1 MKKTNTHLSSYIR
14 ETFEREKN
22 LWRNNMILLFGLITL
37 IFLAPLLHRPGELV
51 IRLILGVV
59 VISGIFAAEFS
70 KRVFRILLILGVIV
84 VSTMALGIV
93 LPDVISIQVV
103 AFLLL
108 TASLILST
116 MALVAHVAGS
126 RSVDKST
133 ILCAINSYLL
143 IGLTGSVLFIII
155 DLVIPNSFVS
165 LQSGT
170 GEFNGYIYFGFV
182 TLTTLGYGDIAPQA
196 PLARSLSTF
205 VALAGQLYLVII
217 MALIIGKYLNSK
229 NR

>member
-1 MKKTNTHLSSYIR
+1 MPISTYIR
-14 ETFEREKN
+14 ETHERKKN
-22 LWRNNMILLFGLITL
+22 LWRNNIILFFGLITL
-37 IFLAPLLHRPGELV
+37 IFLAPLLHRPGELGL
-51 IRLILGVV
+51 RLILGIV

-70 KRVFRILLILGVIV
+70 KRVFGILLILGGLV
-84 VSTMALGIV
+84 VSTMVLGIA
-93 LPDVISIQVV
+93 LPNVRSIQIV

-116 MALVAHVAGS
+116 TALVSHVAGS
-126 RSVDKST
+126 RSVEKST
-133 ILCAINSYLL
+133 ILCAINSYML
-143 IGLTGSVLFIII
+143 IGLTGSVLFIIV
-155 DLVIPNSFVS
+155 DLIVPHSFVS
-165 LQSGT
+165 IQSGT
-170 GEFNGYIYFGFV
+170 GELNGYIYFGFV

-205 VALAGQLYLVII
+205 VAMAGQLYLVII